1 MKVPRD
7 TEWTSNR
14 AAASPQTL
22 LWPVG
27 PSDRY
32 FGNVLTT
39 TDWPYSAGLGPI
51 TLLGMTG
58 LLLDNAFTD
67 DLIHRLAESYEENP
81 SEFVHLPQP
90 TVASAA
96 ARQTVSELRNEGY
109 VEEEVRG
116 VIRLTP
122 RGYKEYKKKASV
134 GTKAWV

>member
-1 MKVPRD
+1 
-7 TEWTSNR
+7 
-14 AAASPQTL
+14 
-22 LWPVG
+22 
-27 PSDRY
+27 
-32 FGNVLTT
+32 
-39 TDWPYSAGLGPI
+39 
-51 TLLGMTG
+51 MTG

-122 RGYKEYKKKASV
+122 RGYKEYKKKVSV